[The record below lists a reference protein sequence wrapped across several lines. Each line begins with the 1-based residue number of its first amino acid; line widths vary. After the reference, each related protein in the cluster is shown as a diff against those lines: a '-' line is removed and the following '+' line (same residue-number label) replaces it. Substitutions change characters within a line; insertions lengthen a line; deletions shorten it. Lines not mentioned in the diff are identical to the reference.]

1 LTRVVPVLALI
12 CSITF
17 LYTAFPSSTTIA
29 TTSSDTRA
37 ALDNVTSLNQT
48 LPALVNQ
55 TLPAL
60 VNQTL
65 PALVNQTLTSL
76 NETVSEQARRTEEA
90 RENVTRLITSLN
102 ETVSEQ
108 ARRTEEAG
116 VLNATEQT
124 AVLQEQAR
132 VDVVRDLPNNLSWML
147 GSAVVLVIAVPV
159 IIDLV
164 LRRITSEE
172 RADFYRALMTFGVII
187 VVGVVVVYLIALINV
202 NILIPNANVDPLIDV
217 LTNLSTIL
225 GTAMATIVAFYFG
238 TRVARGRGGGGGGK
252 EEETEDEKRNHQ

>member
-1 LTRVVPVLALI
+1 LIRIVPVLALI
-12 CSITF
+12 YSITF
-17 LYTAFPSSTTIA
+17 LYTAFPPNAAIA
-29 TTSSDTRA
+29 TTSSDARA

-76 NETVSEQARRTEEA
+76 NETASEQARLTEEA
-90 RENVTRLITSLN
+90 RENITQLLTSLN
-102 ETVSEQ
+102 ETASEQ
-108 ARRTEEAG
+108 ARLTEEAG
-116 VLNATEQT
+116 VLNVTEQT

-132 VDVVRDLPNNLSWML
+132 IDVVRDLPNNLSLML
-147 GSAVVLVIAVPV
+147 GGTIILVIAAPV

-164 LRRITSEE
+164 FKRLTGEE
-172 RADFYRALMTFGVII
+172 KTDFYRALMTFGVII
-187 VVGVVVVYLIALINV
+187 VVGVVVVYLIALINA
-202 NILIPNANVDPLIDV
+202 NFLIPNINNEPLIDV

-238 TRVARGRGGGGGGK
+238 TRVARGRGEGG
-252 EEETEDEKRNHQ
+252 E

>member
-1 LTRVVPVLALI
+1 LIRIVPVLALI
-12 CSITF
+12 YSITF
-17 LYTAFPSSTTIA
+17 LYTAFPPNATIA

-37 ALDNVTSLNQT
+37 TLDNVTSLNQT

-65 PALVNQTLTSL
+65 TSLNETASEQARLTEEARENITQLLTSL
-76 NETVSEQARRTEEA
+76 NETASEQARLTEEA
-90 RENVTRLITSLN
+90 
-102 ETVSEQ
+102 
-108 ARRTEEAG
+108 A

-132 VDVVRDLPNNLSWML
+132 IDVVRDLPNNLSWML
-147 GSAVVLVIAVPV
+147 GGTIILVIAAPV

-164 LRRITSEE
+164 FKRLTGEE
-172 RADFYRALMTFGVII
+172 KTDFYRALMTFGVII
-187 VVGVVVVYLIALINV
+187 VVGVVVVYLIALINA
-202 NILIPNANVDPLIDV
+202 NFLIPNINNEPLIDV

-238 TRVARGRGGGGGGK
+238 TRVARGQREEG
-252 EEETEDEKRNHQ
+252 EEEGRRQ

>member
-1 LTRVVPVLALI
+1 VLAFI

-17 LYTAFPSSTTIA
+17 LYTAFPPNATIA
-29 TTSSDTRA
+29 TSSDTRA

-76 NETVSEQARRTEEA
+76 NETASEQARLTEEA
-90 RENVTRLITSLN
+90 RENVTQILTSLN
-102 ETVSEQ
+102 ETASEQ
-108 ARRTEEAG
+108 ARLTEEAG

-132 VDVVRDLPNNLSWML
+132 IDVVRDLPNNLSLML
-147 GSAVVLVIAVPV
+147 GGTIILVIAAPV

-164 LRRITSEE
+164 FKRLTGEE
-172 RADFYRALMTFGVII
+172 KTDFYRALMTFGVII
-187 VVGVVVVYLIALINV
+187 VVGVVVVYLIALINA
-202 NILIPNANVDPLIDV
+202 NFLIPNVNNEPLIDV

-238 TRVARGRGGGGGGK
+238 TRVARGRGGGGEEE
-252 EEETEDEKRNHQ
+252 EEETEDERRNHQ

>member
-1 LTRVVPVLALI
+1 LQRIILVLALI
-12 CSITF
+12 YSITF
-17 LYTAFPSSTTIA
+17 LYSAFPPNATIA
-29 TTSSDTRA
+29 TTSSDTTTA

-76 NETVSEQARRTEEA
+76 NETASEQARLTEEA
-90 RENVTRLITSLN
+90 RGNITQLLTSLN
-102 ETVSEQ
+102 ETASEQ
-108 ARRTEEAG
+108 ASG
-116 VLNATEQT
+116 LNATEQA
-124 AVLQEQAR
+124 AVRAQEAR
-132 VDVVRDLPNNLSWML
+132 VEVVRDLPNNLSWML
-147 GSAVVLVIAVPV
+147 GGTIILVIAAPV

-164 LRRITSEE
+164 FRRTTGEE
-172 RADFYRALMTFGVII
+172 KIDFYRALMTFGVII
-187 VVGVVVVYLIALINV
+187 VVGVVVVYLIALINA
-202 NILIPNANVDPLIDV
+202 NFLIPNINNEPLIDV

-238 TRVARGRGGGGGGK
+238 TRVARGRGEGGGGGGG
-252 EEETEDEKRNHQ
+252 